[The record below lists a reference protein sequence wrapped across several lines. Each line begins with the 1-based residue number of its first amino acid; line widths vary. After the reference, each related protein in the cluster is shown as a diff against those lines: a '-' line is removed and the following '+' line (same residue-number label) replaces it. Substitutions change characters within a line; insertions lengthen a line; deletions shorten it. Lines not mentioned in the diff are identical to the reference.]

1 MAGDDKTPAQDA
13 AAKPAKP
20 AADTGADTSKPSGS
34 KPSGSKPSGSKP
46 SASNRRQASSGG
58 TKSGTTGQGRPGP
71 RSGQPS
77 QNQQGQGG
85 GPSRSRQL
93 WHAVAYIVVA
103 LVALYLFQHFL
114 LGPLGSPSTKLDY
127 SEFRDKLSSGQ
138 IVTAVIGSNTI
149 TGTMNNPDP
158 KQTGT
163 VDYSTNYQ
171 AQADPDLVSEL
182 QAADVQYSFT
192 GASSPLG
199 SILISLLPFILIGII
214 WYLIY
219 RRMAGAAGGA
229 GGGGGIFGVGRSR
242 AKKVTAEQVGVT
254 FKDVGGADE
263 AIAELQEI
271 IQFLKTPEQFA
282 RLGGR
287 IPKGVLLIGPP
298 GTGKTLL
305 AKATAGEAGVP
316 FFESSGAEFVEMF
329 VGVGA
334 ARVRDMFEQAR
345 AAAPA
350 IVFIDE
356 IDAIGQMR
364 GAGLMASG
372 GNDEREQT
380 LNQLLAEIDGFSTDL
395 FRPVIIMAATNRP
408 EVLDKAL
415 LRAGRFDRQVEV
427 GNPDLIGR
435 VQILKIHSHGIR
447 LEADFDLQ
455 RAARIT
461 PGFSGADLAN
471 AMNEAALL
479 AARRN
484 APAVGIKDF
493 EAAME
498 RVIAGLEK
506 KTRVMNDRERKTVA
520 FHESGHAL
528 VAALLPNADPVAK
541 ISIIPRARGALG
553 YTMQMPTEDRYLLT
567 EDELKDRIAVML
579 GGRAAEMTVFDSIST
594 GASDDIQ
601 KATELVRR
609 MVTEFGMSEKLGA
622 VRYAGQQ
629 MQYLGGAVQENSLL
643 SPQTEEVIDAEVYR
657 VVSEQLER
665 AQALLQQH
673 RGALDILAGQL
684 LEQETVD
691 GVAAADALKEEAAKA
706 GDMRG
711 SGREDTP
718 ADTQMVAGV
727 AIPVE
732 GQVIA
737 ESPDTQADPPT
748 AR

>member
-1 MAGDDKTPAQDA
+1 
-13 AAKPAKP
+13 
-20 AADTGADTSKPSGS
+20 
-34 KPSGSKPSGSKP
+34 
-46 SASNRRQASSGG
+46 
-58 TKSGTTGQGRPGP
+58 
-71 RSGQPS
+71 
-77 QNQQGQGG
+77 
-85 GPSRSRQL
+85 
-93 WHAVAYIVVA
+93 
-103 LVALYLFQHFL
+103 
-114 LGPLGSPSTKLDY
+114 
-127 SEFRDKLSSGQ
+127 
-138 IVTAVIGSNTI
+138 
-149 TGTMNNPDP
+149 
-158 KQTGT
+158 
-163 VDYSTNYQ
+163 
-171 AQADPDLVSEL
+171 
-182 QAADVQYSFT
+182 
-192 GASSPLG
+192 
-199 SILISLLPFILIGII
+199 
-214 WYLIY
+214 
-219 RRMAGAAGGA
+219 MAGAGGA
-229 GGGGGIFGVGRSR
+229 VGGGGIFGVGRSK

-254 FKDVGGADE
+254 YKDVGGADE

-271 IQFLKTPEQFA
+271 IQFLKTPELFA

-305 AKATAGEAGVP
+305 AKATAGEADVP
-316 FFESSGAEFVEMF
+316 FFESSGSEFVEMF

-334 ARVRDMFEQAR
+334 ARVRDLFEQAR

-356 IDAIGQMR
+356 VDAIGQSR
-364 GAGLMASG
+364 GAGFTMGGG

-380 LNQLLAEIDGFSTDL
+380 LNQLLAEIDGFATDVG
-395 FRPVIIMAATNRP
+395 RPVIIMAATNRP

-435 VQILKIHSHGIR
+435 AQNLKSHRRGIK
-447 LEADFDLQ
+447 LAHDFDLE

-479 AARRN
+479 AARRG
-484 APAVGIKDF
+484 AAAVHITDF

-520 FHESGHAL
+520 YHESGHAL

-553 YTMQMPTEDRYLLT
+553 YTLQMPTEDRYILT
-567 EDELKDRIAVML
+567 EEELTDRIAVML
-579 GGRAAEMTVFDSIST
+579 GGRAAELTVFGTIST

-609 MVTEFGMSEKLGA
+609 MITEFGMSEKLGS

-629 MQYLGGAVQENSLL
+629 MMYLGNAVEGNNHL
-643 SPQTEEVIDAEVYR
+643 SPQTEEIIDAEVR
-657 VVSEQLER
+657 RLVTDQLKR
-665 AQALLQQH
+665 ARALLQEH
-673 RGALDILAGQL
+673 KGALENLAERL
-684 LEQETVD
+684 LKQETVD
-691 GVAAADALKEEAAKA
+691 GRAADEALETEAKA
-706 GDMRG
+706 AGTPPPDSRSDAG
-711 SGREDTP
+711 EDKT
-718 ADTQMVAGV
+718 VGGV
-727 AIPVE
+727 KLPVE

-737 ESPDTQADPPT
+737 EAPDPA
-748 AR
+748 AGGGSGG